1 MVMGLTVSN
10 GRRLPPCSTA
20 PSTCQLPITWWS
32 HPFLPPQ
39 LLTKL
44 CPITTTEVVT
54 THPLFLAVVVVVEEA
69 VEKTRQDVS
78 IADQDTPLRLYQ
90 VILERYRPL
99 VPVHHA
105 RHVQRTTPP

>member
-10 GRRLPPCSTA
+10 GRRLPCSTA

-44 CPITTTEVVT
+44 CPITATEVVT
-54 THPLFLAVVVVVEEA
+54 THPLFLAVVAAEET

-78 IADQDTPLRLYQ
+78 IADQDTLLRLYQ